1 MTQIKLRRDTSA
13 NFTSKNP
20 ILGVG
25 EPAYETDTKK
35 LKIGDGTTAYTQLEY
50 FSAGG
55 GGSTNIS
62 ATLPLKIVDGV
73 ISLEVDGQT
82 IQIVDGKLHA
92 NLDELGNEVNTLAG
106 RVTAAEADILTKENK
121 ITTTGALSLQEKIQ
135 TNAVGFTVTSESAM
149 TNNYYQRVP
158 FPESKS
164 SRLGIQDTSFTYP
177 YKSYLA
183 IPYSLG
189 QVIRVPRAYGQ
200 LFFGSFDD
208 SGDFIVSVGFNTFY
222 YDTNGFAL
230 FGGPVYRAVAGSS
243 EYPPVMPKLNP
254 TQMGY
259 DGNYTYHTPP
269 TEAADSGDLYGLS
282 DYLPENDFS
291 CAFYQISPDTTGA
304 IMIQAFW
311 SMKTGRCST
320 AVYRDTETS
329 YQYAGRLDAMR
340 NNIQYALWL
349 PNETGTSYNP
359 SKFGL
364 YDWNVSRIPWGNDSG
379 WKAFFKG
386 RGANLYSLTG
396 QSSKNYLELNLGS
409 GLSVVDGKLV
419 NTNPT
424 AYSLPTASSSVVG
437 GIKVGDNLS
446 IAADGTLSA
455 TGGGAT
461 DAYTKTETDKLLD
474 GKQDMFDP
482 IGALQLKIVTNENII
497 GYTEAND
504 TITTTTFCSF
514 TGNTGS
520 GPQSQGST
528 GVNQYSNSTT
538 LDACVS
544 IPING
549 ANNIVKIPTV
559 DETRLS
565 LGYYNEDGVY
575 IPVIASINTTNSS
588 YPFNAQYV
596 YESDFREIQVQS
608 SSSNL
613 YDIKRMSNDV
623 ARLYISGSNGA
634 SEFSNSPEYAS
645 TLGQCTYLQFN
656 TDQNTGLLKYFQF
669 WSVKGNYCYCG
680 TADERLDTGMRKQLN
695 KITHVVIGGAPY
707 KGSVTYNKSD
717 FGIYETDGRVHWSM
731 SALVSALDGKP
742 NILNLFSNSKT
753 RSLIINT
760 TDNLQVTNGELD
772 VGVTVTTQGNTFNGA
787 NQLVKLDSSGKLP
800 AIDGSNLTNLPS
812 GGSAPTNMVTTDTE
826 QTISGN
832 KELTGITTISNDIKF
847 TIGKKITT
855 PDGQWLMQLG
865 AGFIGIGTS
874 MKPLQTYDGSN
885 YYLHN
890 KSIIAGNGIKITEPN
905 SSEIEISS
913 TSTAYVTEEFVDGTE
928 GYRVWSN
935 GRCEQWGTIRRN
947 GGQTGAYKYTVTL
960 LKTYKDAS
968 YQVYATPIV
977 ETTGQ
982 DAIGILH
989 NGRTTTQITFGS
1001 KSDYSNGILWKAE
1014 GYIA

>member
-13 NFTSKNP
+13 AFASSNP
-20 ILGVG
+20 ILGNG

-82 IQIVDGKLHA
+82 IQIVDGKL
-92 NLDELGNEVNTLAG
+92 
-106 RVTAAEADILTKENK
+106 TA
-121 ITTTGALSLQEKIQ
+121 
-135 TNAVGFTVTSESAM
+135 
-149 TNNYYQRVP
+149 
-158 FPESKS
+158 
-164 SRLGIQDTSFTYP
+164 
-177 YKSYLA
+177 
-183 IPYSLG
+183 
-189 QVIRVPRAYGQ
+189 
-200 LFFGSFDD
+200 
-208 SGDFIVSVGFNTFY
+208 
-222 YDTNGFAL
+222 
-230 FGGPVYRAVAGSS
+230 
-243 EYPPVMPKLNP
+243 
-254 TQMGY
+254 
-259 DGNYTYHTPP
+259 
-269 TEAADSGDLYGLS
+269 
-282 DYLPENDFS
+282 
-291 CAFYQISPDTTGA
+291 
-304 IMIQAFW
+304 
-311 SMKTGRCST
+311 
-320 AVYRDTETS
+320 
-329 YQYAGRLDAMR
+329 
-340 NNIQYALWL
+340 
-349 PNETGTSYNP
+349 
-359 SKFGL
+359 
-364 YDWNVSRIPWGNDSG
+364 
-379 WKAFFKG
+379 
-386 RGANLYSLTG
+386 
-396 QSSKNYLELNLGS
+396 S
-409 GLSVVDGKLV
+409 GLTEFPIASA
-419 NTNPT
+419 T
-424 AYSLPTASSSVVG
+424 ALG

-520 GPQSQGST
+520 GPQSQGYT